1 MAPEPETVRAR
12 VGILAQSLL
21 RGESDHPI
29 RIRAYASGV
38 IPLTSTSLQGYST
51 YDTDGQFSGTGYSA
65 ATGAVGGSVEYSVTQ
80 KLVFALDAVYGFSSS
95 KVVIGHELNGT
106 LANSRSGP
114 SQNLQFAPAIEYSF
128 NDDFGIIAGCAFSVE
143 GQNTSQVIQPQIA
156 FNYIFDTNKPY
167 FGFQDIFKGIV
178 Q

>member
-1 MAPEPETVRAR
+1 M
-12 VGILAQSLL
+12 
-21 RGESDHPI
+21 
-29 RIRAYASGV
+29 
-38 IPLTSTSLQGYST
+38 
-51 YDTDGQFSGTGYSA
+51 
-65 ATGAVGGSVEYSVTQ
+65 TQ

-95 KVVIGHELNGT
+95 NVVIGHELNGT

-114 SQNLQFAPAIEYSF
+114 SQNLQFAPAVEYSF